1 LEFQRISIDIKE
13 LETRAKSLEPDVN
26 ARNKE
31 LEEATKS
38 IEYTEVEINDLREML
53 ESAKRWRETA
63 MKIASLREQ
72 AVQKED
78 YFSMMNSDK
87 QSRDLKTV
95 TEDIAE
101 SERKKDEYVEKINV
115 LNKEMSKINDDVSSL
130 AQTATRLENN
140 YRTMQEKFNEEV
152 KMEEKKTELATTY
165 ADLKSEYEQVSIS

>member
-1 LEFQRISIDIKE
+1 MKE
-13 LETRAKSLEPDVN
+13 LEARTKSLEPDVN

-31 LEEATKS
+31 LEEANKS
-38 IEYTEVEINDLREML
+38 IEYTESEINDLREMI

-63 MKIASLREQ
+63 IKIASLREQ

-101 SERKKDEYVEKINV
+101 SERKKDEYIEKINA

-130 AQTATRLENN
+130 AQTATRLENT
-140 YRTMQEKFNEEV
+140 YRTMQEKFNEEL
-152 KMEEKKTELATTY
+152 KMEEKRVELSTTSTN
-165 ADLKSEYEQVSIS
+165 LKSEYEQVSRPYRTES